1 MEVLRWLAAVLV
13 AYLLGSIP
21 CGLLFGRMAH
31 GIDVRDY
38 GSHRT
43 GMTNVLRTMGKG
55 AAITVLLL
63 DALKAVLAVLFARW
77 LLPAEP
83 WAHVLAALAVAAGHN
98 WPIFGGFR
106 GGRGVVVSATCLG
119 VMYPPALLIIAVVGV
134 FLIWRTRYVSLG
146 SVVGTALAPPLMLF
160 AYTQGQVPFPYL
172 VYSIVGAV
180 LIIASHKDN
189 IGRLLAGTES
199 QIGQS
204 ARPAT

>member
-1 MEVLRWLAAVLV
+1 MEVLHWLAAVLV

-21 CGLLFGRMAH
+21 CGLLLGRLAF

-55 AAITVLLL
+55 AAVIVLLL
-63 DALKAVLAVLFARW
+63 DVLKAVFAVLFARW
-77 LLPAEP
+77 LLPTEP
-83 WAHVLAALAVAAGHN
+83 WAHVLAALAVAAGHH

-119 VMYPPALLIIAVVGV
+119 VMYPPVLLVIVGV
-134 FLIWRTRYVSLG
+134 GVILIWRTRYVSLG
-146 SVVGTALAPPLMLF
+146 SVVATALAPPLMLI
-160 AYTQGQVPFPYL
+160 AYSQGQVPFPYL
-172 VYSIVGAV
+172 AYSIIGAV
-180 LIIASHKDN
+180 LIIAAHKDN

-204 ARPAT
+204 ARTAT